1 MLMGGRMNI
10 IKVWTKPAGKVDESR
25 PVKMVQ
31 EAENVWKVVY
41 AD

>member
-1 MLMGGRMNI
+1 MNI
-10 IKVWTKPAGKVDESR
+10 MRGWTKPAEKVDESR